1 MKQQEP
7 YQYGLTLKVR
17 DYECDLQGVVNN
29 SNYQRYMEHTRH
41 EFWLELGSSFAKMHD
56 EGLDL
61 FVYKVTI
68 TYHRSLRSGDT
79 FHSAL
84 RTRREGP
91 KLVFDQVIVR
101 SDGVKC
107 ASGVVEAVA
116 VQNGRTTRGEC
127 FDSIMAEAEAYCASH
142 PYDLQIIG

>member
-1 MKQQEP
+1 MKQP
-7 YQYGLTLKVR
+7 IKYQYGLTLKVR

-29 SNYQRYMEHTRH
+29 SNYQCYMEHTRH
-41 EFWLELGSSFAKMHD
+41 EFWLALGDSFAEMHAL
-56 EGLDL
+56 GLDL
-61 FVYKVTI
+61 FVYKISI

-79 FHSAL
+79 FHTAL
-84 RTRREGP
+84 RARREGV
-91 KLVFDQVIVR
+91 KLIFDQVIVR

-127 FDSIMAEAEAYCASH
+127 FEGIMARAEAYSESH
-142 PYDLQIIG
+142 PYGLTIL